1 MDENRPWCIWV
12 FFFVIPVFIQVNA
25 MVLSWWLRRK
35 NASSIISDNSQQKKI
50 DSVLLLA

>member
-1 MDENRPWCIWV
+1 MDENGPWCIWV

-25 MVLSWWLRRK
+25 MVLSWWLRRQ
-35 NASSIISDNSQQKKI
+35 NASSDDSHQKKI